1 MTGGSGDGA
10 QPAAAD
16 RDLRRRTKLA
26 LLVALVL
33 TNINGAAL
41 VLILAAWVL
50 PSDALVADQHITL
63 GRNLGVFSG
72 YLVGAVALGV
82 MWGFRRMRIPA
93 PPSTADPAALARHRR
108 RVRRV
113 ILSGPMRLT
122 VVQSVPWA
130 VAVVVF
136 AGLNLQYSARLATT
150 VAATVAIGGVATVAV
165 SYRLTERVLRSEAA
179 RVLAEEPPPGLKLP
193 AVALR
198 QLSAWFTGTAVP
210 LLGLCLAAAASL
222 AYADYYTL
230 HRLAAVV
237 LVLGA
242 ITFGVGF
249 LTILLS
255 SMSLAAPV
263 LAVRRALSKVARGDY
278 DVEVPVFDTT
288 ELGLLQAGFNDMV
301 GGLRERERVRD
312 LFDRHVGRDVARTA
326 LADELARDGSSAV
339 VLGGELREAA
349 VLFVDIV
356 GSTELA
362 ATRPPHEVVELL
374 NRFFTIV
381 VEVVEKHDGW
391 INKFQGD
398 AALAVFGAPIQ
409 LPDPAGSALRAGREL
424 GRRLG
429 EDVPEIGAG
438 IGISAGTVVAGNM
451 GAPSRYE
458 YTVIGDPVNEA
469 ARLSEVAKDP
479 GIGGVVA
486 SGSAIERADR
496 SETAHWRVDGSR
508 TLRGRGAATELAVPV
523 GLSP

>member
-1 MTGGSGDGA
+1 MTGGPGDGSEITS
-10 QPAAAD
+10 AD
-16 RDLRRRTKLA
+16 RDLRRRTKIA

-41 VLILAAWVL
+41 VLVLAAWVL
-50 PSDALVADQHITL
+50 PSDALVADQHLTL
-63 GRNLGVFSG
+63 GRNLSVFAG
-72 YLVGAVALGV
+72 YLTGAVALGA
-82 MWGFRRMRIPA
+82 MWGFRRMHIP
-93 PPSTADPAALARHRR
+93 PPPDPSDLDAVARHRR

-113 ILSGPMRLT
+113 VLSGPMRLA
-122 VVQSVPWA
+122 VVQAVLWA

-136 AGLNLQYSARLATT
+136 AGVNLAYSVRLAST
-150 VAATVAIGGVATVAV
+150 VAATVAIGGIATVAV
-165 SYRLTERVLRSEAA
+165 SYRLTERVLRGEAA
-179 RVLAEEPPPGLKLP
+179 RVLAVEPPASLLVP

-210 LLGLCLAAAASL
+210 LLGVCLAAAASL

-230 HRLAAVV
+230 HRLAVVV

-249 LTILLS
+249 LTITLS
-255 SMSLAAPV
+255 SLSLAAPV
-263 LAVRRALSKVARGDY
+263 LAVRRALSKVAGGDY
-278 DVEVPVFDTT
+278 DVDVPVFDTT

-326 LADELARDGSSAV
+326 LADDLTRDGSGEV
-339 VLGGELREAA
+339 VLGGEVLEAA

-362 ATRPPHEVVELL
+362 AARPPHEVVELL
-374 NRFFTIV
+374 NRFFTTV
-381 VEVVEKHDGW
+381 VDVAEKHRGW

-398 AALAVFGAPIQ
+398 AALAVFGTPNR
-409 LPDPAGSALRAGREL
+409 LPDAAGSALRAGREL
-424 GRRLG
+424 ARRLS
-429 EDVPEIGAG
+429 EDVPEVRAG
-438 IGISAGTVVAGNM
+438 IGISAGTVVAGNV

-469 ARLSEVAKDP
+469 ARLTEVAKDP

-486 SGSAIERADR
+486 SGSATERAGAD
-496 SETAHWRVDGSR
+496 EAAHWRVQGSR
-508 TLRGRGAATELAVPV
+508 TLRGRAEVTDLAVPIC
-523 GLSP
+523 

>member
-1 MTGGSGDGA
+1 MTSSPGTASETSET
-10 QPAAAD
+10 D
-16 RDLRRRTKLA
+16 RDLRRRTKIA
-26 LLVALVL
+26 LLLALVL
-33 TNINGAAL
+33 TNVNGAAL
-41 VLILAAWVL
+41 VLVLAAWVL
-50 PSDALVADQHITL
+50 PSDALVADEHITL
-63 GRNLGVFSG
+63 GRNLELFSG
-72 YLVGAVALGV
+72 YLLGAVALGAV
-82 MWGFRRMRIPA
+82 WGFRRMRIP
-93 PPSTADPAALARHRR
+93 PPPGPGDFAALVRHRR

-113 ILSGPMRLT
+113 VLNGPMRLA
-122 VVQSVPWA
+122 VVQAVPWA

-136 AGLNLQYSARLATT
+136 GGVNAQYSVRLAIT

-179 RVLAEEPPPGLKLP
+179 RVLADKPPPGLKLP

-210 LLGLCLAAAASL
+210 LLGLCLAAATSL
-222 AYADYYTL
+222 AYGDYYTQ
-230 HRLAAVV
+230 HRLAVVV
-237 LVLGA
+237 LVLGV

-249 LTILLS
+249 LMILLS
-255 SMSLAAPV
+255 SMSVAAPV
-263 LAVRRALSKVARGDY
+263 LAVRRALSRVARGDY

-326 LADELARDGSSAV
+326 LAGELARDGTGEV
-339 VLGGELREAA
+339 VLGGEVREAA

-362 ATRPPHEVVELL
+362 ATRPPHEVVDLL
-374 NRFFTIV
+374 NRFFTTVVDV
-381 VEVVEKHDGW
+381 VERHGGW

-398 AALAVFGAPIQ
+398 AALAVFGAPRQ

-424 GRRLG
+424 ARRLA
-429 EDVPEIGAG
+429 EEVPELCAG
-438 IGISAGTVVAGNM
+438 IGISAGTVVAGNV

-469 ARLSEVAKDP
+469 ARLTEVAKDP
-479 GIGGVVA
+479 GMGGVVA
-486 SGSAIERADR
+486 SGSAVERAEP
-496 SETAHWRVDGSR
+496 SESARWRVDGSR
-508 TLRGRGAATELAVPV
+508 TLRGRAEETELAVPT
-523 GLSP
+523 G